1 MDRCTFLEYI
11 YGWLWVFAITQ
22 STFMTGY
29 SFLEHIYE
37 WVWLFVAFLWA
48 GVTGCGWMWVSVG
61 VDRFD
66 WVWVGVTG
74 CGGCIKWQSPYE
86 SGFAVI
92 NCDVPQGSVF
102 QPLLFSLYI
111 NNLNQAIKF
120 CKVPHFT
127 DDIKLS
133 CPSNSIK
140 KLKKLI
146 NAD

>member
-1 MDRCTFLEYI
+1 MSRCAFLDDIYGCMWLFRRNLCTFLEYI

-22 STFMTGY
+22 STFMAGY

-48 GVTGCGWMWVSVG
+48 GVTGCGE
-61 VDRFD
+61 
-66 WVWVGVTG
+66 
-74 CGGCIKWQSPYE
+74 CIKCQSPYE

-92 NCDVPQGSVF
+92 NCEVPQRSVF
-102 QPLLFSLYI
+102 QPLLLSLYI

-140 KLKKLI
+140 KLKKLV